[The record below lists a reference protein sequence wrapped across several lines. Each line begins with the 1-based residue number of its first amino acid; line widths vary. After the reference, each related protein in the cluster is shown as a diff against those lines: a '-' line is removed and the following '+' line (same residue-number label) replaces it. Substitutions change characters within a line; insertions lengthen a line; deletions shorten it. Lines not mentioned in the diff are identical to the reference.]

1 MSQVDICIRAKV
13 EYIVNRVTIPRA
25 VNYIHVRI

>member
-25 VNYIHVRI
+25 VIISM